1 MRTTSTLLAAALA
14 SITACKESTPPP
26 PAPPAAN
33 PATMARTQ
41 TALPSGQGIHGKLAE
56 KMDSGGYTYLRIT
69 TAAGDTWA
77 AVPQAQVTVGAD
89 IDVAV
94 QMTMEG
100 FTSKTLNRT
109 FDKIIF
115 GTLPGAAAA
124 APGPG
129 MGMGAPAAPAA
140 NGFAAAA
147 PAAAGAVPAMPAMP
161 AAAPA
166 AAVATG
172 PVAKATGP
180 NARTVAEIWTEKAKL
195 KDAAVTI
202 HARVVKVTEG
212 VLGKNWLHLKDGS
225 GAPGSDDITVTTTS
239 KAAVGDVITIKGVV
253 HLDRD
258 FGSGYSYAVLIE
270 EATLEI

>member
-1 MRTTSTLLAAALA
+1 MRISSTLLAAAALA
-14 SITACKESTPPP
+14 SITACKESAP
-26 PAPPAAN
+26 PAQAPAAN
-33 PATMARTQ
+33 PAMMARTQ
-41 TALPSGQGIHGKLAE
+41 GAMPSGQSIHGKLAE

-69 TAAGDTWA
+69 TATGDTWA

-94 QMTMEG
+94 QMTMEA

-115 GTLPGAAAA
+115 GTLPGAAPA
-124 APGPG
+124 GGG
-129 MGMGAPAAPAA
+129 MGMGAAPAPAA

-147 PAAAGAVPAMPAMP
+147 PAAAGAAPAMAGAP

-166 AAVATG
+166 AAIPSG

-180 NARTVAEIWTEKAKL
+180 NAKTVAEIWAGKATL
-195 KDAAVTI
+195 KDAQVTI

-253 HLDRD
+253 HVDKD
-258 FGSGYSYAVLIE
+258 FGAGYSYPVLIE
-270 EATLEI
+270 EATLEM

>member
-1 MRTTSTLLAAALA
+1 MRVSSLLAAAALA
-14 SITACKESTPPP
+14 SLTACKESAP
-26 PAPPAAN
+26 PAPAPQAQANAA
-33 PATMARTQ
+33 TLARTQ
-41 TALPSGQGIHGKLAE
+41 TAMPGAQKIHGTLAE

-69 TAAGDTWA
+69 SGGVDTWA
-77 AVPQAQVTVGAD
+77 AVPQAQVTVGQE

-94 QMTMEG
+94 QMTMDA

-115 GTLPGAAAA
+115 GTLGGAAAA
-124 APGPG
+124 APGMGAP
-129 MGMGAPAAPAA
+129 GMGAPAT

-147 PAAAGAVPAMPAMP
+147 PGAAGSAPAMP
-161 AAAPA
+161 AAAAAPA
-166 AAVATG
+166 APAG

-180 NARTVAEIWTEKAKL
+180 NAKTVAEIFADKAKL
-195 KDAAVTI
+195 KDAPVTI

-239 KAAVGDVITIKGVV
+239 RAAVGDVITIKGTV

-258 FGSGYSYAVLIE
+258 FGAGYSYPVLIE

>member
-1 MRTTSTLLAAALA
+1 MRITSTLFAAAALA
-14 SITACKESTPPP
+14 SITACKESAP
-26 PAPPAAN
+26 PAPAAAAN
-33 PATMARTQ
+33 PAMMARTQ
-41 TALPSGQGIHGKLAE
+41 TALPSGQSIHGKLAE

-69 TAAGDTWA
+69 TTAGDTWA
-77 AVPQAQVTVGAD
+77 AVPQAEVTVGAD
-89 IDVAV
+89 VDVAV
-94 QMTMEG
+94 QMTMEA

-124 APGPG
+124 PG
-129 MGMGAPAAPAA
+129 MGMGQAPAPAA

-147 PAAAGAVPAMPAMP
+147 PAAAGAAPALQAMPT
-161 AAAPA
+161 AAPA
-166 AAVATG
+166 AAVPSG
-172 PVAKATGP
+172 PVAKAAGP
-180 NARTVAEIWTEKAKL
+180 NAKTVAEVFADKAKL
-195 KDAAVTI
+195 KDAPVTI

-225 GAPGSDDITVTTTS
+225 GAPGSDDLTVTTTS

-258 FGSGYSYAVLIE
+258 FGSGYSYPVLIE

>member
-1 MRTTSTLLAAALA
+1 MRISSTLLAAAALA
-14 SITACKESTPPP
+14 SLTACKESGP
-26 PAPPAAN
+26 PAPAPAAN
-33 PATMARTQ
+33 PALMARTQ
-41 TALPSGQGIHGKLAE
+41 TALPAGQTVHGKLAE

-69 TAAGDTWA
+69 TAAGDSWA

-94 QMTMEG
+94 QMTMEA
-100 FTSKTLNRT
+100 FNSKTLNRT

-124 APGPG
+124 APG
-129 MGMGAPAAPAA
+129 MGMGAAPAPGA

-147 PAAAGAVPAMPAMP
+147 PSATGAAPAMPGMP

-166 AAVATG
+166 AAVPSG

-180 NARTVAEIWTEKAKL
+180 NARTVAEIFAGKAKL
-195 KDAAVTI
+195 KDTPVTI

-239 KAAVGDVITIKGVV
+239 RAAVGDVITIKGVV

-258 FGSGYSYAVLIE
+258 FGSGYSYPVLIE